1 MVKCHICQVL
11 MRELCFNENREEL
24 CKLYEDYEQGNIQG
38 EDAINKVLEEADF
51 EEYQRAKNSIKEK
64 GLLPDELFEE

>member
-1 MVKCHICQVL
+1 MVTCHICQVL
-11 MRELCFNENREEL
+11 MRELGFNENREEL

-64 GLLPDELFEE
+64 GLLPDELFEK